1 MRRLI
6 AIIAILTILIGCLT
20 AQADEQ
26 EYFVICNPESY
37 VWVRRSPKKASQE
50 EGYLEIGDS
59 VWSKGEKR
67 NGFLKVYADGIE
79 GWVFKGYLI
88 ETPPTVDKHTA
99 TVVSNARVA
108 CRRYVNGSKQGWVK
122 NGQEVMVYAEGDG
135 WAVTNKGF
143 VKAEYLE

>member
-1 MRRLI
+1 MCFLMT
-6 AIIAILTILIGCLT
+6 LSGFLT
-20 AQADEQ
+20 AQADEN

-59 VWSKGEKR
+59 VWSNGETR
-67 NGFLKVYADGIE
+67 NGFMKVYTDGID

-88 ETPPTVDKHTA
+88 TSRPVVNKHRA
-99 TVVSNARVA
+99 VVNSNARVA

-122 NGQEVMVYAEGDG
+122 NGQEVTVFATGDG
-135 WAVTNKGF
+135 WAVTSKGF
-143 VKAEYLE
+143 IKEEYLE